1 VKRLDAKRR
10 ERFIWLPLVI
20 LLFGLMLSGSFEGE
34 RGQASISTTRRNA
47 IVLAAEKVEPAV
59 VSISV
64 EMTRVV
70 QLSPFYDEFFNSFFR
85 DVFPR
90 REYHEVIPKLGSGF
104 IVNRQ
109 GYILTNHHVISDGER
124 FFVTLSDG
132 REFEAKLLGAD
143 RYADIAVLK
152 IKGKNLPYAELGDS
166 EKLIIG
172 EWAIAIGNPFGNLL
186 TGPEPTVTVGVI
198 SATNRTFYP
207 SSSDEHIYQNMIQT
221 DAAINPGNSGGP
233 LVNAEGKVIG
243 INTFIVT
250 KSGGSM
256 GIGFAIPI
264 NRAKAVLREVMRYG
278 RVRQVWFGFQVRP
291 LSQYYARALG
301 IRRGEGFLVVY
312 VERGSSAWDAGL
324 RRGDVLLAVD
334 GRRLSSAG
342 ELRLLFLSRRVGDR
356 VRLTIIRNGRRKE
369 LVMVMKERPG

>member
-1 VKRLDAKRR
+1 MKVKRLDAKRR

-256 GIGFAIPI
+256 GIGF
-264 NRAKAVLREVMRYG
+264 G
-278 RVRQVWFGFQVRP
+278 FSVR
-291 LSQYYARALG
+291 
-301 IRRGEGFLVVY
+301 
-312 VERGSSAWDAGL
+312 
-324 RRGDVLLAVD
+324 
-334 GRRLSSAG
+334 
-342 ELRLLFLSRRVGDR
+342 
-356 VRLTIIRNGRRKE
+356 
-369 LVMVMKERPG
+369 